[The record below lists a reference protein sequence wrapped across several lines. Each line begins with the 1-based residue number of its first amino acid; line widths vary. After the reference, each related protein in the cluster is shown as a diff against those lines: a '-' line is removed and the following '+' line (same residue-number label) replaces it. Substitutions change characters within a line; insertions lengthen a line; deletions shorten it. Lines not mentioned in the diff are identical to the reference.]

1 MDHNMSW
8 MLKKD
13 SAGFT
18 LLRPR
23 PFIFTQAVSIHIP
36 KSEAQR
42 WRLSFTKILQR
53 VKGERFHNL
62 PLSLSLRCMIGCW
75 RSGVRSI
82 RYFGGVR
89 GLPYHVIG
97 AGDSLYLLAG
107 VHDWAAPMSQYEL
120 ETIESQFA

>member
-1 MDHNMSW
+1 

-23 PFIFTQAVSIHIP
+23 PFVFTQAVSIHIP
-36 KSEAQR
+36 ESEAQR

-53 VKGERFHNL
+53 VKDRRFHTL
-62 PLSLSLRCMIGCW
+62 PLSWGLRCIIGCW
-75 RSGVRSI
+75 QFSVRTV

-97 AGDSLYLLAG
+97 VSDSLYLLAG
-107 VHDWAAPMSQYEL
+107 IHEWAAFPMSRNEL